1 MREDYENSKVLI
13 DTLQDQLKEK
23 NKELEVE
30 RIEN

>member
-30 RIEN
+30 RI

>member
-1 MREDYENSKVLI
+1 MREDYDNSKVLI